1 MADYSNINDV
11 KARLA
16 ELGQRLLN
24 KDYETPQDKHNLHR
38 ERYILKQQLA
48 ALERGGT
55 SYFIDWLD
63 RKEG

>member
-1 MADYSNINDV
+1 MSNYSNINEV
-11 KARLA
+11 KKRLA
-16 ELGQRLLN
+16 EIGKKLVN
-24 KDYETPQDKHNLHR
+24 KEYDTPDDKNMLHR

-63 RKEG
+63 KKEG